1 MSFDNRNNRMGNLI
15 RLLSLFMALS
25 VLSSPGALSAEDQI
39 TLNFKDADI
48 KAVIN
53 TVADLTGKTFVIDP
67 RVTGQVNIVSSQPLN
82 KDEVLDVFLSMLEV
96 QGFTTVTVG
105 RAIKIVPNTQMRN
118 IPQPVVDSVTGDRDQ
133 VITHVQS
140 LQYVSAEELVP
151 ILRPLMDNNGHLAAS
166 PTSNSLI
173 LSDNASNIQ
182 RMLAIL
188 RRVDTNTEQE
198 IEVIPLQYALGSEV
212 VRLLDNL
219 WPQTAENGANRIS
232 VGVDERS
239 NSILISGNSA
249 KRLQIRT
256 LISHLD
262 TPLDSGGATQVI
274 YLRYANAENVARI
287 LSGMSDSPNAA
298 GGADAGGDYGQIQAD
313 MESNALVITAPAA
326 RFKSLRAVIQ
336 KLDVPRAQVHIEAII
351 AEVSLEKAQELGVE
365 WFVDG
370 STSDSRSYPIGGTN
384 FPEGGGTLGD
394 IVGSIVAGSLP
405 VFGSGLNAGVSGET
419 SGGTRFAVLLRALAT
434 DSSTNIL
441 STPSLTMLDNQEA
454 EIVVG
459 QNVPFKTGSYTTEG
473 SIGTL
478 NPFTTIQREDV
489 GITLKVKPQINEG
502 DAITMTI
509 EQDISAVL
517 ATSASDTDLT
527 TTKRSIKTTVL
538 VANDDMLVL
547 GGLIDEDVQISTSK
561 VPVLGSIP
569 LLGRLFRFDQTRK
582 IKRTLMV
589 FIHPT
594 IINDPAKG
602 HLISQSKYTYL
613 RDRQAEL
620 SDVDVLD
627 VIPELDDF
635 PELTIPSAPEEDEA
649 GAGSDSN
656 LMSEE
661 DEAGAGSDSNLM
673 PDEREQ

>member
-1 MSFDNRNNRMGNLI
+1 MSFDNWNNGMGNLL
-15 RLLSLFMALS
+15 RLICIVLAFS
-25 VLSSPGALSAEDQI
+25 VLSIPRPSSAEDQI
-39 TLNFKDADI
+39 TLNFKDAEI
-48 KAVIN
+48 TAVIN
-53 TVADLTGKTFVIDP
+53 TVADLTGKTFIIDP
-67 RVTGQVNIVSSQPLN
+67 RVKGQVNVVSNRPLN

-96 QGFTTVTVG
+96 HGYTTATVG
-105 RAIKIVPNTQMRN
+105 KAIKIIPNTQMRN
-118 IPQPVVDSVTGDRDQ
+118 TPQRVVDNVTMNRDE

-151 ILRPLMDNNGHLAAS
+151 ILRPMMDNNGHLAAA
-166 PTSNSLI
+166 PASNSLI
-173 LSDNASNIQ
+173 LSDNASNIE
-182 RMLAIL
+182 RMLAIIN
-188 RRVDTNTEQE
+188 RVDKNSEQE
-198 IEVIPLQYALGSEV
+198 IEVIPLQYALGSEI
-212 VRLLDNL
+212 VRLLDRL
-219 WPQTAENGANRIS
+219 WPQNAQGGGVNRIS

-249 KRLQIRT
+249 NRLEMRA

-262 TPLDSGGATQVI
+262 TPLESGGSTQVV

-287 LSGMSDSPNAA
+287 LTGLDQSPDAAAAA
-298 GGADAGGDYGQIQAD
+298 GAAGEKSQIQAD
-313 MESNALVITAPAA
+313 PESNALVITAPAA
-326 RFKSLRAVIQ
+326 RFKSLRTVIQ

-351 AEVSLEKAQELGVE
+351 AEVSFEKAQELGVE
-365 WFVDG
+365 WFVNG
-370 STSDSRSYPIGGTN
+370 ASSGNQTYPVGGTN
-384 FPEGGGTLGD
+384 FPDNGGTLGN
-394 IVGSIVAGSLP
+394 IVGSIVAGTLP
-405 VFGSGLNAGVSGET
+405 ALGSGLSLGV
-419 SGGTRFAVLLRALAT
+419 GGTTDGGVQFAALLRALAT

-473 SIGTL
+473 SIGQL

-509 EQDISAVL
+509 EQDISAVA

-527 TTKRSIKTTVL
+527 TNKRSIKTTVL

-547 GGLIDEDVQISTSK
+547 GGLIDEDVQITQSK

-569 LLGRLFRFDQTRK
+569 VLGRLFRFDKTRK
-582 IKRTLMV
+582 LKRTLMV

-594 IINDPAKG
+594 IIDDPAQA

-613 RDRQAEL
+613 RQRQDEL
-620 SDVDVLD
+620 PDLKNLEVE
-627 VIPELDDF
+627 PELDEF
-635 PELTIPSAPEEDEA
+635 PDAPVVTDKDPNGPESASSPA
-649 GAGSDSN
+649 GDGN
-656 LMSEE
+656 
-661 DEAGAGSDSNLM
+661 
-673 PDEREQ
+673 P

>member
-1 MSFDNRNNRMGNLI
+1 MSFDNWNNGMGNLL
-15 RLLSLFMALS
+15 RLICIVLAFS
-25 VLSSPGALSAEDQI
+25 VLSIPRPSSAEDQI
-39 TLNFKDADI
+39 TLNFKDAEI
-48 KAVIN
+48 TAVIN
-53 TVADLTGKTFVIDP
+53 TVADLTGKTFIIDP
-67 RVTGQVNIVSSQPLN
+67 RVKGQVNVVSNRPLN

-96 QGFTTVTVG
+96 HGYTTATVG
-105 RAIKIVPNTQMRN
+105 KAIKIIPNTQMRN
-118 IPQPVVDSVTGDRDQ
+118 TPQRVVDSVTMNRDE

-151 ILRPLMDNNGHLAAS
+151 ILRPMMDNNGHLAAA
-166 PTSNSLI
+166 PASNSLI
-173 LSDNASNIQ
+173 LSDNASNIE
-182 RMLAIL
+182 RMLAIIN
-188 RRVDTNTEQE
+188 RVDKNSEQE
-198 IEVIPLQYALGSEV
+198 IEVIPLQYALGSEI
-212 VRLLDNL
+212 VRLLDRL
-219 WPQTAENGANRIS
+219 WPQNAQGGGVNRIS

-249 KRLQIRT
+249 NRLEMRA

-262 TPLDSGGATQVI
+262 TPLDSGGSTQVV

-287 LSGMSDSPNAA
+287 LTGLDQSPDAAAAA
-298 GGADAGGDYGQIQAD
+298 GAAGEKSQIQAD
-313 MESNALVITAPAA
+313 PESNALVITAPAA
-326 RFKSLRAVIQ
+326 RFKSLRTVIQ

-351 AEVSLEKAQELGVE
+351 AEVSFEKAQELGVE
-365 WFVDG
+365 WFVNG
-370 STSDSRSYPIGGTN
+370 AASGNQTYPVGGTN
-384 FPEGGGTLGD
+384 FPDNGGTLGN
-394 IVGSIVAGSLP
+394 IVGSIVAGTLP
-405 VFGSGLNAGVSGET
+405 ALGSGLSLGV
-419 SGGTRFAVLLRALAT
+419 GGTTDGGVQFAALLRALAT

-473 SIGTL
+473 SIGQL

-509 EQDISAVL
+509 EQDISAVA

-527 TTKRSIKTTVL
+527 TNKRSIKTTVL

-547 GGLIDEDVQISTSK
+547 GGLIDEDVQITQSK

-569 LLGRLFRFDQTRK
+569 VLGRLFRFDKTRK
-582 IKRTLMV
+582 LKRTLMV

-594 IINDPAKG
+594 IIDDPAQA

-613 RDRQAEL
+613 RQRQDEL
-620 SDVDVLD
+620 PDLKNLEVE
-627 VIPELDDF
+627 PELDEF
-635 PELTIPSAPEEDEA
+635 PDAPVVTDKDPNGPESASSPTGD
-649 GAGSDSN
+649 GN
-656 LMSEE
+656 
-661 DEAGAGSDSNLM
+661 
-673 PDEREQ
+673 P